1 MANENLDTKNKLL
14 QAAIDIFGF
23 KGEVTTR
30 EITEAAGVNV
40 AAINYY
46 FGNKNNLLKE
56 VENYYANLLNSKQ
69 HEILKN
75 SDLSPLEKLV
85 KWAYNLTEFMFKF
98 PAVTEL
104 VISLAT
110 VDRTYN
116 PALIQRV
123 YLDKEVQDMIEDSII
138 KVTGCSN
145 PQIVKHKYLEIF
157 SGIVGLVV
165 HHIISK
171 IYFSEKGISG
181 IDSDKELKEYIERF
195 ITDILSSK

>member
-14 QAAIDIFGF
+14 QAAIDIFGL

-56 VENYYANLLNSKQ
+56 VEGYYANLLNSKQ
-69 HEILKN
+69 HEVFKSI
-75 SDLSPLEKLV
+75 SLSPLEKLV
-85 KWAYNLTEFMFKF
+85 KWAYNLTEFMFRF

-104 VISLAT
+104 VVNLAT
-110 VDRTYN
+110 IDRTYI

-123 YLDKEVQDMIEDSII
+123 YLDEEVRNMIEESIKEV
-138 KVTGCSN
+138 TGSSD
-145 PQIVKHKYLEIF
+145 PQVVKHKYLEIF

-181 IDSDKELKEYIERF
+181 IDSDDELQKYTERF
-195 ITDILSSK
+195 ITDILSNK